1 MQPGLAGP
9 RPSGSWRGA
18 AGGSG
23 RIQACVRAGY
33 PPHAAGR
40 GPACSLPPRWV
51 PQAYRLFRLSRR
63 LLYHLPQQRRDAAAR
78 GYDVIGRRTRVWHSR
93 VPACRSGGCPAIH
106 VSGLQQAPAAAQPH
120 GRFSGPQGHRGLGV
134 PGPCMPHG
142 GRGEEWPPCLF
153 AQQPNA
159 ASAPDDGPAGPFLAN
174 EAPS

>member
-40 GPACSLPPRWV
+40 GPACSLPSRWV

-106 VSGLQQAPAAAQPH
+106 VSGLQQAPAPGRSPAARPIFRAAGSPRTRRARAVH
-120 GRFSGPQGHRGLGV
+120 AARRQGGGV
-134 PGPCMPHG
+134 APLPFCT
-142 GRGEEWPPCLF
+142 
-153 AQQPNA
+153 A
-159 ASAPDDGPAGPFLAN
+159 A
-174 EAPS
+174 